1 MHRLCVEKARE
12 LIVDSQDPQT
22 LHAEGCSLSHPR
34 QAKKIVPVLFS
45 TPSEGII
52 TKSAFSSDWV
62 ITDSLFALW
71 IGLGEVRL

>member
-1 MHRLCVEKARE
+1 
-12 LIVDSQDPQT
+12 
-22 LHAEGCSLSHPR
+22 LSHPR
-34 QAKKIVPVLFS
+34 QAEKIVPVLFS

-52 TKSAFSSDWV
+52 TKSALSSDWV